1 MEQKMIN
8 GVYCQNMPCC
18 GIFAAAL
25 ASGKEPQEVFD
36 AYKAKFKKTGRW
48 KGSTTTKGL
57 KELMRNQL
65 GVKFVEIPDLKW
77 MTVRQFAVNYT
88 KRSGTYLVWVRGHV
102 MTISKG
108 RLIDQWHCQPI
119 ETAKKNRCKIVS
131 VVEIVNAP
139 DIPEGQISGNA
150 TKEQLAEAQQ
160 KRDAEKLEADKAKLW
175 KGCCKFGL
183 DSKKIGEFENS
194 IEISIDFEDLESKK
208 EQAIAKISGSL
219 KVKGFRPGKIPKNI
233 VTREV
238 GEDYILEEAVD
249 LYLPEQI
256 FDILQKEEINPA
268 VRPVVKE
275 LKKEKKSFKVDV
287 LITLWPTLLK
297 LPKLNQTVEVE
308 SITPT
313 EDEINE
319 QIERIKLQ
327 FGEVEK
333 VERPSKASDYLLV
346 NISSLENG
354 TEVKE
359 FNYQD
364 YLYELGSNLLTPSM
378 DSKLEGVSSG
388 AIIKFNDD
396 IPALGKTNV
405 EITVLVKEIKQKVMP
420 ELTDEWVSSVTE
432 FDTVKEMNE
441 ELVKNIE
448 DAKKRQVANQ
458 YQGLL
463 TSKII
468 DESKLELPEQ
478 LVIAEMDSIL
488 QNFMNELKQNNIK
501 IEDYLKITGLTEE
514 TLQDDLKNQ
523 ATRNLSMV
531 VILDKVVEQ
540 EDLKLDEIDIKY
552 IDEHMGTHDEGD
564 QAEGASH
571 RINLESESLRNKAM
585 VHILKQGV
593 SVDSNGEKVYL
604 QDVYNQVEELREEE

>member
-1 MEQKMIN
+1 MK
-8 GVYCQNMPCC
+8 
-18 GIFAAAL
+18 
-25 ASGKEPQEVFD
+25 
-36 AYKAKFKKTGRW
+36 YKVKKVG
-48 KGSTTTKGL
+48 
-57 KELMRNQL
+57 
-65 GVKFVEIPDLKW
+65 D
-77 MTVRQFAVNYT
+77 
-88 KRSGTYLVWVRGHV
+88 
-102 MTISKG
+102 
-108 RLIDQWHCQPI
+108 
-119 ETAKKNRCKIVS
+119 
-131 VVEIVNAP
+131 
-139 DIPEGQISGNA
+139 
-150 TKEQLAEAQQ
+150 
-160 KRDAEKLEADKAKLW
+160 
-175 KGCCKFGL
+175 
-183 DSKKIGEFENS
+183 FENS
-194 IEISIDFEDLESKK
+194 IEINIDFEDLDSKK
-208 EQAIAKISGSL
+208 EQAITKISGSL

-233 VTREV
+233 VIREV

-268 VRPVVKE
+268 VRPVVKD

-287 LITLWPTLLK
+287 LITLWPTLSK
-297 LPKLNQTVEVE
+297 LPKLNQKVEVE

-313 EDEINE
+313 EEEINE

-346 NISSLENG
+346 NISSIENG

-364 YLYELGSNLLTPSM
+364 YLYELGSNTLTPAM
-378 DSKLEGVSSG
+378 DLKLEGVSSG

-396 IPALGKTNV
+396 IPTLGKSNV

-432 FDTVKEMNE
+432 FDTVVEMNE
-441 ELVKNIE
+441 EIVKNIE

-478 LVIAEMDSIL
+478 LIIAEMDSIL

-514 TLQDDLKNQ
+514 TLQEDLKNQ

-531 VILDKVVEQ
+531 VILDKVA
-540 EDLKLDEIDIKY
+540 EDEKLKLDEKEVQY
-552 IDEHMGTHDEGD
+552 IDEYIGTLDEGD
-564 QAEGASH
+564 QVEAAS
-571 RINLESESLRNKAM
+571 RRLNLESESLRNKAM
-585 VHILKQGV
+585 IHVLKQGV
-593 SVDSNGEKVYL
+593 SVDANGEKVYL
-604 QDVYNQVEELREEE
+604 QDVYNQEQEIREEE

>member
-1 MEQKMIN
+1 MK
-8 GVYCQNMPCC
+8 
-18 GIFAAAL
+18 
-25 ASGKEPQEVFD
+25 
-36 AYKAKFKKTGRW
+36 YKVKKVGD
-48 KGSTTTKGL
+48 
-57 KELMRNQL
+57 
-65 GVKFVEIPDLKW
+65 F
-77 MTVRQFAVNYT
+77 
-88 KRSGTYLVWVRGHV
+88 
-102 MTISKG
+102 
-108 RLIDQWHCQPI
+108 
-119 ETAKKNRCKIVS
+119 
-131 VVEIVNAP
+131 
-139 DIPEGQISGNA
+139 
-150 TKEQLAEAQQ
+150 
-160 KRDAEKLEADKAKLW
+160 EK
-175 KGCCKFGL
+175 
-183 DSKKIGEFENS
+183 S
-194 IEISIDFEDLESKK
+194 IEINIDFEDLESKK
-208 EQAIAKISGSL
+208 DQAITKISGSL

-233 VTREV
+233 VVREV

-275 LKKEKKSFKVDV
+275 LTKEKKSFKVDV
-287 LITLWPTLLK
+287 LITLWPTLSK
-297 LPKLNQTVEVE
+297 LPKLKQTVEVE

-346 NISSLENG
+346 NISSIENG

-396 IPALGKTNV
+396 IPALGKSNV

-432 FDTVKEMNE
+432 FDTVKDMNE

-478 LVIAEMDSIL
+478 LIIAEMDSIL

-501 IEDYLKITGLTEE
+501 IEDYLNITGLTEE
-514 TLQDDLKNQ
+514 TLQEDLKNQ

-531 VILDKVVEQ
+531 VILDKVAE
-540 EDLKLDEIDIKY
+540 EEELKLDEKEVQY
-552 IDEHMGTHDEGD
+552 IDEYIASLDEGD
-564 QAEGASH
+564 QVDAAS
-571 RINLESESLRNKAM
+571 RRLNLESESLRNKAM
-585 VHILKQGV
+585 IHVLKQGL
-593 SVDSNGEKVYL
+593 SVDANGEKVYL
-604 QDVYNQVEELREEE
+604 QDVYNQEEELREEE

>member
-1 MEQKMIN
+1 MK
-8 GVYCQNMPCC
+8 
-18 GIFAAAL
+18 
-25 ASGKEPQEVFD
+25 
-36 AYKAKFKKTGRW
+36 YKVKKVG
-48 KGSTTTKGL
+48 
-57 KELMRNQL
+57 
-65 GVKFVEIPDLKW
+65 D
-77 MTVRQFAVNYT
+77 
-88 KRSGTYLVWVRGHV
+88 
-102 MTISKG
+102 
-108 RLIDQWHCQPI
+108 
-119 ETAKKNRCKIVS
+119 
-131 VVEIVNAP
+131 
-139 DIPEGQISGNA
+139 
-150 TKEQLAEAQQ
+150 
-160 KRDAEKLEADKAKLW
+160 
-175 KGCCKFGL
+175 
-183 DSKKIGEFENS
+183 FENS
-194 IEISIDFEDLESKK
+194 IEINIDFEDLDSKK
-208 EQAIAKISGSL
+208 EQAITKISGSL

-233 VTREV
+233 VIREV

-268 VRPVVKE
+268 VRPVVKD

-287 LITLWPTLLK
+287 LITLWPTLSK
-297 LPKLNQTVEVE
+297 LPKLNQKVEVE

-313 EDEINE
+313 EEEINE

-346 NISSLENG
+346 NISSIENG

-364 YLYELGSNLLTPSM
+364 YLYELGSNTLTPAM
-378 DSKLEGVSSG
+378 DLKLEGVSSG

-396 IPALGKTNV
+396 IPTLGKSNV

-432 FDTVKEMNE
+432 FDTVVEMNE
-441 ELVKNIE
+441 EIVKNIE
-448 DAKKRQVANQ
+448 EAKKRQVANQ

-478 LVIAEMDSIL
+478 LIIAEMDSIL

-514 TLQDDLKNQ
+514 TLQEDLKNQ

-531 VILDKVVEQ
+531 VILDKVA
-540 EDLKLDEIDIKY
+540 EDENLKLDEKEVQY
-552 IDEHMGTHDEGD
+552 IDEYIGTLDEGD
-564 QAEGASH
+564 QVEAAS
-571 RINLESESLRNKAM
+571 RRLNLESESLRNKAM
-585 VHILKQGV
+585 IHVLKQGV
-593 SVDSNGEKVYL
+593 SVDANGEKVYL
-604 QDVYNQVEELREEE
+604 QDVYNQEQEIREEE